1 MRDAGDLYRT
11 KVVEVRD
18 SGHVMVDLDVRC
30 EQRAESEKMIS
41 HWKTSLS
48 LMNGK
53 KTADG
58 TSLSAG
64 WERSGVFCTHYSKV

>member
-1 MRDAGDLYRT
+1 MRDARDLYRT
-11 KVVEVRD
+11 NAVEVKD

-30 EQRAESEKMIS
+30 EQRDESEKMIN
-41 HWKTSLS
+41 HWKNSLP
-48 LMNGK
+48 LMNAK

-64 WERSGVFCTHYSKV
+64 WERSGV

>member
-1 MRDAGDLYRT
+1 MRDAEDLYRT
-11 KVVEVRD
+11 KVVEVKD

-30 EQRAESEKMIS
+30 EQRDESGKMIS
-41 HWKTSLS
+41 HWKNSLP
-48 LMNGK
+48 LMNAK

-64 WERSGVFCTHYSKV
+64 REGSGV